1 MNDSSIARFLRSLV
15 TSRRLVKYSLLAGL
29 LTFGLASAAADVSAE
44 FADGQLVG
52 PQVFAGEGYRTVA
65 LVNNGTEDM
74 TFTIARLNDGVA
86 IGDYIAANDALN
98 AAIASGDQTAAA
110 KAYLEIAVALSGSV
124 VKPHAEYDM
133 VVDLE
138 EGNYV
143 ISSHAANSDSAA
155 SSYLPFEVT
164 ASGSPV
170 AAPETSH
177 TLQLADFS
185 FDFPATMTASNDLW
199 KVTNVGDQP
208 HIAAFFKLA
217 DGKTQADLE
226 AFFNDTTHT
235 MAPPFD
241 TTTTVDIEA
250 LSPGQTVYMPL
261 DLTAGNWV
269 AVCFVQDLNNP
280 TMSHYMEGMIEEF
293 TVN

>member
-1 MNDSSIARFLRSLV
+1 MNDSSIARFLRSLA
-15 TSRRLVKYSLLAGL
+15 TPRRLVKFSLLAGL

-44 FADGQLVG
+44 FVDGQLVG

-86 IGDYIAANDALN
+86 VGDYIAANDALN
-98 AAIASGDQTAAA
+98 AAIESGDQEAAV
-110 KAYLEIAVALSGSV
+110 KTYLESAVALSGSV

-138 EGNYV
+138 QGNYV
-143 ISSHAANSDSAA
+143 IASHATNSDSPT
-155 SSYLPFEVT
+155 SNYLPFEVT
-164 ASGSPV
+164 DSGSTA
-170 AAPETSH
+170 AAPEASH

-185 FDFPATMTASNDLW
+185 FDFPATMAASDGLW
-199 KVTNVGDQP
+199 EVTNVGDQP
-208 HIAAFFKLA
+208 HIAAFFKLNE
-217 DGKTQADLE
+217 GKTQADLE
-226 AFFNDTTHT
+226 AFFNDSTN
-235 MAPPFD
+235 AGEPPFD

-280 TMSHYMEGMIEEF
+280 TMAHFMEGMIQEF

>member
-1 MNDSSIARFLRSLV
+1 MNDSSITRFLRSLV
-15 TSRRLVKYSLLAGL
+15 APRRLVKYSLLAGL
-29 LTFGLASAAADVSAE
+29 LTLGLASAAADLSAE
-44 FADGQLVG
+44 FVDGQLVG
-52 PQVFAGEGYRTVA
+52 PQVFAGEGYRTVS

-74 TFTIARLNDGVA
+74 TFTIARLNNGFAV
-86 IGDYIAANDALN
+86 GDYIAANDALN
-98 AAIASGDQTAAA
+98 AAIASGDQTAAV
-110 KAYLEIAVALSGSV
+110 KTYLETAVALSGAV

-138 EGNYV
+138 QGSYV
-143 ISSHAANSDSAA
+143 IASHATSSESAA
-155 SSYLPFEVT
+155 STYLPFEVT

-185 FDFPATMTASNDLW
+185 FDFPATMKAGNDLW

-208 HIAAFFKLA
+208 HIAAFFKLT

-226 AFFNDTTHT
+226 TFLKDTTHT

-280 TMSHYMEGMIEEF
+280 AMAHYMEGMIEEF

>member
-15 TSRRLVKYSLLAGL
+15 TPRRLVQYSLLAGL

-44 FADGQLVG
+44 FVDGQLVG

-86 IGDYIAANDALN
+86 VGDYIAANDALN
-98 AAIASGDQTAAA
+98 AAIASGDQTSAV
-110 KAYLEIAVALSGSV
+110 KAYLESAVALSGSV

-138 EGNYV
+138 QGNYV
-143 ISSHAANSDSAA
+143 IASHATNSDSAA
-155 SSYLPFEVT
+155 STYLPFEVT
-164 ASGSPV
+164 DSGSAV
-170 AAPETSH
+170 AAPDTSH

-185 FDFPATMTASNDLW
+185 FDFPATMTASDDLW
-199 KVTNVGDQP
+199 QVTNVGDQP
-208 HIAAFFKLA
+208 HIAAFFKLT

-280 TMSHYMEGMIEEF
+280 TMAHYMEGMIEEF

>member
-1 MNDSSIARFLRSLV
+1 MNDSSIARFLRSLA
-15 TSRRLVKYSLLAGL
+15 TPRRLVKFSLLAGL

-44 FADGQLVG
+44 FVDGQLVG

-86 IGDYIAANDALN
+86 VGDYIAANDALN
-98 AAIASGDQTAAA
+98 ASIESGDQEAAV
-110 KAYLEIAVALSGSV
+110 KNYLASAVALSGSV

-138 EGNYV
+138 QGNYV
-143 ISSHAANSDSAA
+143 ISSHATNSDSPT
-155 SSYLPFEVT
+155 SNYLPFEVT
-164 ASGSPV
+164 DSGSTA
-170 AAPETSH
+170 AAPEASH

-185 FDFPATMTASNDLW
+185 FDFPATMAASDGLW
-199 KVTNVGDQP
+199 EVTNVGDQP
-208 HIAAFFKLA
+208 HIAAFFKLTE
-217 DGKTQADLE
+217 GKTQADLE
-226 AFFNDTTHT
+226 AFFNDSTN
-235 MAPPFD
+235 AGEPPFD

-280 TMSHYMEGMIEEF
+280 TMAHFMEGMIQEF